1 MKNQPEKQT
10 ANPME
15 NPTGNQS
22 SHGIDWLWILWA
34 LLYSAGF
41 LVLASWVSI
50 PNAPQQFFF
59 GLIALA
65 SLKYL
70 IRFDG

>member
-1 MKNQPEKQT
+1 ME
-10 ANPME
+10 NPME
-15 NPTGNQS
+15 NPTANQS

-34 LLYSAGF
+34 SLYSAGF

-50 PNAPQQFFF
+50 PNAPQQFFG

-65 SLKYL
+65 ALKYL
-70 IRFDG
+70 IRFKG

>member
-1 MKNQPEKQT
+1 MKNQT

-15 NPTGNQS
+15 NPTVNQS

-34 LLYSAGF
+34 SLYSAGF

-50 PNAPQQFFF
+50 PNAPQQFFG

-65 SLKYL
+65 ALKYL
-70 IRFDG
+70 IRFNG

>member
-15 NPTGNQS
+15 NPTRNQI
-22 SHGIDWLWILWA
+22 SHGIDWLWVLWA
-34 LLYSAGF
+34 SLYSAGF
-41 LVLASWVSI
+41 LVLASWVWI

-65 SLKYL
+65 ALKYL
-70 IRFDG
+70 IRFNG